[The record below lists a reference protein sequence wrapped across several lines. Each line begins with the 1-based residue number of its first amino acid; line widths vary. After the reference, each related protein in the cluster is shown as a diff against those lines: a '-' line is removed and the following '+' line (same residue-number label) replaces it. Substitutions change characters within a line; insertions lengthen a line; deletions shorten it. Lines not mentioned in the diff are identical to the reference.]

1 MVAQK
6 LVNEKIPSRCSF
18 TYYFIKYGKAETRS
32 APHIIEKSFNPEDQ
46 AEVLVDEKGNIF
58 YIEGDYCT
66 YSVDSFCIAY
76 DTVLFNRYNLIETES
91 IPQQTISLTMGYSGE
106 EGEHLRFMFSFVEN
120 IAETNNFYI
129 LEDRD
134 GRLNF
139 VSKKMMLEDI
149 KIKYEAETS

>member
-1 MVAQK
+1 
-6 LVNEKIPSRCSF
+6 
-18 TYYFIKYGKAETRS
+18 
-32 APHIIEKSFNPEDQ
+32 
-46 AEVLVDEKGNIF
+46 
-58 YIEGDYCT
+58 
-66 YSVDSFCIAY
+66 
-76 DTVLFNRYNLIETES
+76 
-91 IPQQTISLTMGYSGE
+91 MGYSGE